1 MSDFY
6 FNPYG
11 SDELYHHGILGMRWG
26 IRRYQNK
33 DGSLTPDG
41 KKRYNTEDTKATASN
56 KSTESQT
63 NSSISVKKE
72 IDTYN
77 AEHKSEANAIKASG
91 EKLAKVANELG
102 DDYNKLYKSLK
113 NDPSFIDNVWKKLNS
128 ELSDYDYTDDKDM
141 FDWDKSEIIDSVI
154 AQHIPSDMSRKLSDF
169 SNLQNKYWSDVKTY
183 TDGLANK
190 YEGKTVYGINPY
202 ITDGKEAVAS
212 SLRDT
217 LDTRYTAYLSRHFE
231 DYWVNDVE
239 SRYELQN
246 SFTYDEYLKR
256 HK

>member
-1 MSDFY
+1 MWNYNSS
-6 FNPYG
+6 N
-11 SDELYHHGILGMRWG
+11 ELRHHGILGMKWG

-41 KKRYNTEDTKATASN
+41 QKRYNAEDTKSTASN
-56 KSTESQT
+56 KSTKSQT

-102 DDYNKLYKSLK
+102 DDYDKLYKSLK
-113 NDPSFIDNVWKKLNS
+113 NDSSFIDNVWQKLNS
-128 ELSDYDYTDDKDM
+128 ELSDYDYTDDKNM

-169 SNLQNKYWSDVKTY
+169 SNLQDKYWSDVKTY

-190 YEGKTVYGINPY
+190 YEGKTVYGINSY

-217 LDTRYTAYLSRHFE
+217 LDTRWTAYLSRHFE

-256 HK
+256 HE

>member
-6 FNPYG
+6 FNPDG
-11 SDELYHHGILGMRWG
+11 SDEIRHHGILGMRWG
-26 IRRYQNK
+26 IIRYQNK

-41 KKRYNTEDTKATASN
+41 KKRYNTEDTKSTASN

-113 NDPSFIDNVWKKLNS
+113 TILAL
-128 ELSDYDYTDDKDM
+128 EIM
-141 FDWDKSEIIDSVI
+141 FGKSL
-154 AQHIPSDMSRKLSDF
+154 IPS
-169 SNLQNKYWSDVKTY
+169 
-183 TDGLANK
+183 
-190 YEGKTVYGINPY
+190 
-202 ITDGKEAVAS
+202 
-212 SLRDT
+212 
-217 LDTRYTAYLSRHFE
+217 
-231 DYWVNDVE
+231 
-239 SRYELQN
+239 
-246 SFTYDEYLKR
+246 
-256 HK
+256 

>member
-1 MSDFY
+1 
-6 FNPYG
+6 
-11 SDELYHHGILGMRWG
+11 
-26 IRRYQNK
+26 
-33 DGSLTPDG
+33 
-41 KKRYNTEDTKATASN
+41 
-56 KSTESQT
+56 
-63 NSSISVKKE
+63 
-72 IDTYN
+72 
-77 AEHKSEANAIKASG
+77 
-91 EKLAKVANELG
+91 
-102 DDYNKLYKSLK
+102 
-113 NDPSFIDNVWKKLNS
+113 
-128 ELSDYDYTDDKDM
+128 M
-141 FDWDKSEIIDSVI
+141 FDWNKSEIIDSVI
-154 AQHIPSDMSRKLSDF
+154 AQHMPSDMSRKLSDF

-190 YEGKTVYGINPY
+190 YEGKTVHGINPY

-217 LDTRYTAYLSRHFE
+217 LDTRWTSYLSRHFE